1 MMSGVHQDTTF
12 IALTFVLILVVI
24 IMSSDAPILA
34 LIIIGLLIGFAVRSG
49 GGIPMAFCS
58 CSPPARLQDHPVPRG
73 CPGVGHSRAGRYDR
87 APSDRAPRYLGA
99 FNKAHNNDDGRDDG
113 RTYDSS
119 SDDDDR
125 DGDRD
130 GGRDGKR
137 ACKRAYDNNN
147 DELDGDER
155 MNYQSRSRNDPIRVT
170 AGTMNRRQDMDKYLR
185 EEVEEEEGRVW
196 WGRHED

>member
-49 GGIPMAFCS
+49 GGTPMDFCS
-58 CSPPARLQDHPVPRG
+58 CSRAPARLQDHPVPRG

-87 APSDRAPRYLGA
+87 APSYLGA
-99 FNKAHNNDDGRDDG
+99 FNKAHNDDDGRDDG
-113 RTYDSS
+113 RTYDGRTYD
-119 SDDDDR
+119 DDDDR
-125 DGDRD
+125 DDDDRD

-137 ACKRAYDNNN
+137 AYKRAYDDND

-170 AGTMNRRQDMDKYLR
+170 TGTMNRRQDMDKYLR
-185 EEVEEEEGRVW
+185 EEVEEEEDRVW